1 MLKVETIVRTEY
13 RFSDEIEEEIKR
25 YARENDLTLEDAIYD
40 LIDQG
45 KLDFELDSSYEK
57 SDNPEILSVFWKSC
71 LKRLTTAQKS
81 SII

>member
-45 KLDFELDSSYEK
+45 ELDFELDSSYEE

-71 LKRLTTAQKS
+71 LKKLDNSTKK
-81 SII
+81 

>member
-13 RFSDEIEEEIKR
+13 RFSDEIEEKIKR

-45 KLDFELDSSYEK
+45 KLDFELDSGYEE
-57 SDNPEILSVFWKSC
+57 SDNPEILSVF
-71 LKRLTTAQKS
+71 
-81 SII
+81 

>member
-45 KLDFELDSSYEK
+45 ELDFELDSSYEE
-57 SDNPEILSVFWKSC
+57 SDNTEILSVF
-71 LKRLTTAQKS
+71 
-81 SII
+81 

>member
-45 KLDFELDSSYEK
+45 ELDFELDSSYKE
-57 SDNPEILSVFWKSC
+57 SDNPEILSVFWK
-71 LKRLTTAQKS
+71 LVKNAWQ
-81 SII
+81 

>member
-45 KLDFELDSSYEK
+45 KLDFELDSSYEE

-71 LKRLTTAQKS
+71 LKMLDNCTKK
-81 SII
+81 

>member
-13 RFSDEIEEEIKR
+13 RFSDKIEEEIKH

-45 KLDFELDSSYEK
+45 ELDFELDSSYEK
-57 SDNPEILSVFWKSC
+57 SDNPEILSVFWKNC
-71 LKRLTTAQKS
+71 LKMLDN
-81 SII
+81 SIKK

>member
-45 KLDFELDSSYEK
+45 ELDFELDSSYEE

-71 LKRLTTAQKS
+71 LKILDNSTKK
-81 SII
+81 